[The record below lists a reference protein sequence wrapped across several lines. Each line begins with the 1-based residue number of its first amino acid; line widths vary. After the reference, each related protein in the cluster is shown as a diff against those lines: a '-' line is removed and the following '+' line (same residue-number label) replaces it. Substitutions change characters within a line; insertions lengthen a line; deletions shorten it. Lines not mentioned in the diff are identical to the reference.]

1 MSQTSLLVATHYGS
15 VWEEHCGVRGEKG
28 IVQKRKT
35 QDKFSSFLYPTTS
48 SYRKHVRRLG
58 FRFGEQRLRASK
70 HTRTVL
76 LLSSGANEVLRRL
89 KNRTPVTAEAIRNS
103 WREVQTNKHN
113 NPSVDK
119 EGVTKEVGRLMQLS
133 DKVGSIEVKKLGDVS
148 EEYAEEVYVL
158 WYILDKRRNSTR
170 MASYQMWSDVGMLME
185 LRDEEAKEILKVLRD
200 MGKKGRL
207 LAPKAFWDR
216 YHRNESE
223 EGWENVLPKDDIPL
237 PQSPPDLLSDT
248 NWKRPRPHDLH
259 PNGMSNLLLE
269 ERSDKRQKSGDGYT
283 SKPGDWRCGKCIHW
297 NRKWWG
303 ACHNER
309 CNGTM
314 GDDAVEVYKQVD
326 LA

>member
-35 QDKFSSFLYPTTS
+35 QEHSLSLHHTLKATFLAALKYHSSKSSSFLYPTTS

-103 WREVQTNKHN
+103 WREVQTDKHH

-185 LRDEEAKEILKVLRD
+185 LRDEEAKEILK
-200 MGKKGRL
+200 
-207 LAPKAFWDR
+207 
-216 YHRNESE
+216 SE

-237 PQSPPDLLSDT
+237 PQSPPDLLLDT

-269 ERSDKRQKSGDGYT
+269 ERSDKRQKRGDGYT

-314 GDDAVEVYKQVD
+314 GEDAVEVDKQVD